1 MMAALTLRN
10 IPDDLYQDL
19 KQQAVQHH
27 RSLNREVVFLLE
39 KSIGQERGND
49 LDWLEQA
56 SALRNSLDVP
66 PLNDELLNKIK
77 NEGRP

>member
-1 MMAALTLRN
+1 MAALTLRN

-27 RSLNREVVFLLE
+27 RSLNREIVFLLE
-39 KSIGQERGND
+39 KSIGQEQEND
-49 LDWLEQA
+49 MDWLEKA
-56 SALRNSLDVP
+56 SELRNSLDVS